1 MSSAPSVAE
10 QEDNFDPQMKVDY
23 DRDGFLAV
31 KNVLSQDQLAA
42 IRERIDALIAD
53 PDNPPE
59 GVGIGREGNTVKDKD
74 SDAAKNDDVRGA
86 SFLVRNLPFFQEIAR
101 TPRLLSLARGL
112 LGPRVKVFRDQAL
125 FKPPGGQAKPPHQ
138 DQSYFR
144 VQPID
149 DLVTAWIAL
158 DDSTL
163 ENGCMCYV
171 SGSHKHGIFPIA
183 QDPDRPVHHIPKT
196 GDIDLPAPT
205 AVPVPAGSVIFHHG
219 CTLHHSDE
227 NRSDTWRKAII
238 FHYSTSDAKSEREEL
253 NEQISL
259 EID

>member
-1 MSSAPSVAE
+1 MFKPK
-10 QEDNFDPQMKVDY
+10 MKDSY
-23 DRDGFLAV
+23 DRDGYLAV
-31 KNVLSQDQLAA
+31 EAVFDSQEISE
-42 IRERIDALIAD
+42 IRERIDAIIAD

-59 GVGIGREGNTVKDKD
+59 GVGIGREGNTAANKD
-74 SDAAKNDDVRGA
+74 SEEARNDDIRGA
-86 SFLVRNLPFFQEIAR
+86 SFLVRFLPYFQDVAR
-101 TPRLLSLARGL
+101 NPRLLGLARGL

-171 SGSHKHGIFPIA
+171 PGSHKHGIFPIGH
-183 QDPDRPVHHIPKT
+183 DPDRPVHHIPDT
-196 GDIDLPAPT
+196 GNLELPPPT
-205 AVPVPAGSVIFHHG
+205 SVPVPAGSVVFHHG
-219 CTLHHSDE
+219 CTLHHSAE

-238 FHYSTSDAKSEREEL
+238 FHYATSDARSEKEEL
-253 NEQISL
+253 NEQVSL